1 MRDCINESLR
11 CRYEGCER
19 LYKSKAGLV
28 RHESM
33 MHWKLEERMR
43 FVSESCDLESSTKG
57 ALISHWR
64 TCETGSRLEDG
75 PAYFTVISPEAC
87 ELAGGRGC

>member
-1 MRDCINESLR
+1 MKEASERENESQVYTWSASEERLVRSERCINESLR
-11 CRYEGCER
+11 YRYEGCER

-64 TCETGSRLEDG
+64 T
-75 PAYFTVISPEAC
+75 
-87 ELAGGRGC
+87 